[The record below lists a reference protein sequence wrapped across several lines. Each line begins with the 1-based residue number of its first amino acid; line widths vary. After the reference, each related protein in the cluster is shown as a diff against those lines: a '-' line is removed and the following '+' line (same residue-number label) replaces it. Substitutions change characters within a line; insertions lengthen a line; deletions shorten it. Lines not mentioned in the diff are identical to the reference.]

1 MRYYAWYA
9 AANLTLTWMVQILA
23 WDVSVVPA
31 LAYRLR
37 LRWMQA
43 QVPEVADNE
52 PRVRVLL
59 VDVARLSQRVCFPTL
74 LNGLHHMI
82 VNVEGV
88 RSQ

>member
-9 AANLTLTWMVQILA
+9 AANLTLTRVVQLLA
-23 WDVSVVPA
+23 WNVPVVPA
-31 LAYRLR
+31 LTYCLR

-43 QVPEVADNE
+43 QVPEVADDE

-74 LNGLHHMI
+74 LDSGHHML